1 MFPVWD
7 SYVLSYYELSYSDL
21 CVGVRFLLYFLLLF
35 LIIVELL
42 YSSVNLILLLFWNI
56 VELLYFISTP
66 KRVSPL

>member
-1 MFPVWD
+1 M
-7 SYVLSYYELSYSDL
+7 
-21 CVGVRFLLYFLLLF
+21 GVRFLLYFLLLF

>member
-1 MFPVWD
+1 M
-7 SYVLSYYELSYSDL
+7 
-21 CVGVRFLLYFLLLF
+21 GVRFLLYFLLLF
-35 LIIVELL
+35 LIIVGLL